1 MLIRKKIL
9 YPSRLLGIFYVLA
22 IDGTGTVTYSRRH
35 CPYCLTRTHGNTTT
49 YYHSVL
55 EAKLVTPHGFCFSI
69 MSEFIEN
76 PGENPTKQ
84 DCELKAF
91 YRLAERL
98 HARFPRLPIALALDG
113 LFAAGSVF
121 DICSQYEWAFVVTLK
136 DKDLP
141 SVQQEF
147 SALRKL
153 QPQNKLRRITREKA
167 EIIQDF
173 LWVDDIDYR
182 DSANRSHTLSVLECT
197 ESTATKNGTPTLTT
211 FKWVTNLRV
220 TAANVVELASN
231 GGRIRWKVENEG
243 FNVQKN
249 GGFGLEH
256 AYSNNPT
263 SAKAFY
269 FLLQVAHVIDQL
281 IHRGSLLNQIFPKG
295 FGSGRNLAFRL
306 LEAWRNASLSIEFF
320 SALAVV
326 NGRAN

>member
-1 MLIRKKIL
+1 M
-9 YPSRLLGIFYVLA
+9 
-22 IDGTGTVTYSRRH
+22 
-35 CPYCLTRTHGNTTT
+35 
-49 YYHSVL
+49 
-55 EAKLVTPHGFCFSI
+55 VTPHGFCFSI
-69 MSEFIEN
+69 ISEFIEN
-76 PGENPTKQ
+76 SGENLTKQ
-84 DCELKAF
+84 NCELKPF

-98 HARFPRLPIALALDG
+98 HARFPRLPIALALTG
-113 LFAAGSVF
+113 QYAAGSVF
-121 DICSQYEWAFVVTLK
+121 DICSQHEWAFMVTLK

-153 QPQNKLRRITREKA
+153 QPQNKLRRITLEKA

-182 DSANRSHTLSVLECT
+182 DSANRSHTLSVLQCT
-197 ESTATKNGTPTLTT
+197 ESTATKNGTPTITT
-211 FKWVTNLRV
+211 FKWVKNLRV

-231 GGRIRWKVENEG
+231 GGRIRWKGENEG

-320 SALAVV
+320 TALAVSHLQI
-326 NGRAN
+326 RFDSS